1 MSNRNKQKFSSIV
14 KNNLYML
21 GKVAGYTPDYF
32 FWMILEGIVWGAINS
47 ASAIFS
53 FNLLNTV
60 ESGGD
65 FGRAVM
71 LIALMAVFYLVTY
84 AFDRWYWEVH
94 NPLMRRKLHLKMHE
108 ELFKKARTLDLA
120 CFDDPEFYNDF
131 VWAMDESDKRAV
143 EVMEDSGKLI
153 NRIVASFTLLS
164 LLLTVDILVAVIL
177 FISSMIT
184 IICNLIGN
192 KVEFVHN
199 KESNPLN
206 RKKSYINRV
215 YHLTDYS
222 KEIRISRADELLMR
236 DYDDNTERLVE
247 LDRRYGK
254 KYFIYFGLGWGIV
267 GTLTFYV
274 LLVYM
279 MGLLSRGELLVGG
292 FAAAVGVVWNI
303 RWMLADLVERLTKYP
318 KHSLYIEKYLEFMRY
333 EPQIKNGI
341 TDIPEFES
349 LELRN
354 VSFAYEFSSHPK
366 YKFHDED
373 HPVKEGLDKREA
385 LRDVSLTLRKGEKI
399 AIVGYNGAGKTTL
412 IKLLMRL
419 YDPSEGEIL
428 YNGID
433 LRRLDPEA
441 YRKKIG
447 AVFQDFKIYA
457 ASIAEN
463 VMNGEYVEERDRETV
478 IEALRKSDFSE
489 KLASLKNGI
498 DTHLTREFNDEGTNL
513 SGGEAQ
519 KVAIARV
526 FARDYPIIIMDEP
539 SSALDPLAEYNLN
552 KSILRHTESKT
563 VIFISHRL
571 STTRIADRIYM
582 FSEGRLIEE
591 GGHGELMQQNGKYAE
606 MFRLQS
612 EKYRK

>member
-222 KEIRISRADELLMR
+222 K
-236 DYDDNTERLVE
+236 
-247 LDRRYGK
+247 
-254 KYFIYFGLGWGIV
+254 
-267 GTLTFYV
+267 
-274 LLVYM
+274 
-279 MGLLSRGELLVGG
+279 
-292 FAAAVGVVWNI
+292 
-303 RWMLADLVERLTKYP
+303 
-318 KHSLYIEKYLEFMRY
+318 
-333 EPQIKNGI
+333 
-341 TDIPEFES
+341 
-349 LELRN
+349 
-354 VSFAYEFSSHPK
+354 
-366 YKFHDED
+366 
-373 HPVKEGLDKREA
+373 
-385 LRDVSLTLRKGEKI
+385 
-399 AIVGYNGAGKTTL
+399 
-412 IKLLMRL
+412 
-419 YDPSEGEIL
+419 
-428 YNGID
+428 
-433 LRRLDPEA
+433 
-441 YRKKIG
+441 
-447 AVFQDFKIYA
+447 
-457 ASIAEN
+457 
-463 VMNGEYVEERDRETV
+463 
-478 IEALRKSDFSE
+478 
-489 KLASLKNGI
+489 
-498 DTHLTREFNDEGTNL
+498 
-513 SGGEAQ
+513 
-519 KVAIARV
+519 
-526 FARDYPIIIMDEP
+526 
-539 SSALDPLAEYNLN
+539 
-552 KSILRHTESKT
+552 
-563 VIFISHRL
+563 
-571 STTRIADRIYM
+571 
-582 FSEGRLIEE
+582 
-591 GGHGELMQQNGKYAE
+591 
-606 MFRLQS
+606 
-612 EKYRK
+612 